1 MKLKIGILLLG
12 LALLYGCTSQA
23 EQQCE
28 AGIPSPGETIEET
41 CMRAQV
47 AQQQI
52 NTNWS
57 ILGAAAGVGLG
68 AAAIATH

>member
-1 MKLKIGILLLG
+1 MKLKIGLLLIG
-12 LALLYGCTSQA
+12 LTFLCGCTSQA

-28 AGIPSPGETIEET
+28 AGVPNPGETIEET

-47 AQQQI
+47 AQNQI
-52 NTNWS
+52 NSNLAIFGT
-57 ILGAAAGVGLG
+57 AAAVGLG